1 MKITPDTV
9 ALVTGA
15 NGGLGMA
22 IARSLHR
29 AGAKIIVTGRRPD
42 ALEAVAKETG
52 ARVIVADLARREDVE
67 RMHAAAGDVD
77 VAVLN
82 AALPGSGHLME
93 YAPDQIDKVLDV
105 NLRAPIQSAR
115 HFGEGMAARGR
126 GSIVFISSIS
136 GKVATAGQSLYN
148 ATKFGL
154 RGFAL
159 ALRGDLEGRGVGVS
173 TVFPGFIRDAGM
185 FADTRVELPRGTGT
199 RTPED
204 VARAVMRC
212 VERNDAEVNV
222 AAFEQVL
229 GAGLFAVSP
238 AVVNAIAKAGG
249 GARVAAALSD
259 AQKGKR

>member
-9 ALVTGA
+9 ALITGA
-15 NGGLGMA
+15 NGGIGMA
-22 IARSLHR
+22 IARALR
-29 AGAKIIVTGRRPD
+29 AAGAKIIVTGRRPD

-67 RMHAAAGDVD
+67 RMHAEAGDVD
-77 VAVLN
+77 VLVLN
-82 AALPGSGHLME
+82 AALPGSGPLLE
-93 YAPDQIDKVLDV
+93 YSADQIDKVLEV
-105 NLRAPIQSAR
+105 NLRAPVQSAR

-148 ATKFGL
+148 ATKFGM

-159 ALRGDLEGRGVGVS
+159 ALRGDLEGRGVGVG

-185 FADTRVELPRGTGT
+185 FADTKVQLPPGGGT
-199 RTPED
+199 RSPED

-212 VERNDAEVNV
+212 VERNHAELNV
-222 AAFEQVL
+222 AAAEQVL

-238 AVVNAIAKAGG
+238 ALVTAITRASGS
-249 GARVAAALSD
+249 ARIAAAISE
-259 AQKGKR
+259 AQRHKR

>member
-1 MKITPDTV
+1 MKITPNTV

-29 AGAKIIVTGRRPD
+29 AGAKIIVTGRRPE
-42 ALEAVAKETG
+42 ALEAVAKETD

-67 RMHAAAGDVD
+67 RMHAEAGDVD

-93 YAPDQIDKVLDV
+93 YGADQIDKVLDV

-115 HFGEGMAARGR
+115 HFGEGMSARGR

-159 ALRGDLEGRGVGVS
+159 ALRGDLEDRGVGVS

-185 FADTRVELPRGTGT
+185 FADTGVELPRGTGT

-212 VERNDAEVNV
+212 VERNEAEINV

-238 AVVNAIAKAGG
+238 AVVTAITKAGG
-249 GARVAAALSD
+249 AERVAAAISN